1 MLPRLAAAVAL
12 ACVALLAHA
21 QSEQSNLQNLLAALV
36 DGTEATLVT
45 PLTNGMLQVTSFQ
58 PAARMS
64 AVDAAAAINRARSD
78 LQARGEPQPTVEQ
91 IARMLAGGPID
102 LPSGR
107 IQAVGILTASGR
119 PAVIQSQVVAAGT
132 PLQYSSAA
140 SGGTAPPVA
149 AREQALKQL
158 ADIGIINP
166 TEEQIRA
173 ALVGGTINTLNGV
186 YQLPGILRR

>member
-1 MLPRLAAAVAL
+1 
-12 ACVALLAHA
+12 
-21 QSEQSNLQNLLAALV
+21 
-36 DGTEATLVT
+36 
-45 PLTNGMLQVTSFQ
+45 
-58 PAARMS
+58 MS
-64 AVDAAAAINRARSD
+64 AVDAAAAINRARSE
-78 LQARGEPQPTVEQ
+78 LQALGAAQPTVEE
-91 IARMLAGGPID
+91 IARMLAGGPIN

-107 IQAVGILTASGR
+107 VQAVGILTASGR
-119 PAVIQSQVVAAGT
+119 PAVIQSQIVAAGT
-132 PLQYSSAA
+132 PLDYSSAA

-149 AREQALKQL
+149 AREQALRQL

>member
-36 DGTEATLVT
+36 NGSEATLVT

-64 AVDAAAAINRARSD
+64 AVDAAAAINRARSE
-78 LQARGEPQPTVEQ
+78 LQALGAPQPTVEE
-91 IARMLAGGPID
+91 IARMLAGGPIN

-119 PAVIQSQVVAAGT
+119 PAVIQSQIVAAGT
-132 PLQYSSAA
+132 PLEYSSAA

-149 AREQALKQL
+149 AREQALRQL